1 MGSSEVSR
9 TRQQSMLVRLNED
22 ERAMI
27 EELARRQGLNL
38 SDALRQAV
46 RRDAERLGV
55 APKTRRVKR

>member
-1 MGSSEVSR
+1 M
-9 TRQQSMLVRLNED
+9 NED

-46 RRDAERLGV
+46 RRDAERLCRL
-55 APKTRRVKR
+55 RRPGG